1 MTFKIET
8 IRSRNRTILRISG
21 RLQRENLAELNK
33 QMGTD
38 PARTVLDVSEVT
50 LVDLEVVRFLNA
62 CQDQGVECANPSP
75 YIREWMNRERNL
87 ESQ

>member
-8 IRSRNRTILRISG
+8 IRSRNRTILKISG

-38 PARTVLDVSEVT
+38 PARTALDVSEVT

-75 YIREWMNRERNL
+75 YIREWMNRERKL

>member
-8 IRSRNRTILRISG
+8 IRSRNRTILKISG

-62 CQDQGVECANPSP
+62 CQEQGVECANPSP
-75 YIREWMNRERNL
+75 YIREWMNRERKL

>member
-8 IRSRNRTILRISG
+8 IRSRNRTILKISG

-38 PARTVLDVSEVT
+38 AARTVLDVSEVT

-75 YIREWMNRERNL
+75 YIREWMNRERKL

>member
-8 IRSRNRTILRISG
+8 IRSRNRTILKISG

-50 LVDLEVVRFLNA
+50 LVDLEVVRFLIG

-75 YIREWMNRERNL
+75 YIREWMNRERKL

>member
-1 MTFKIET
+1 MTIKIET
-8 IRSRNRTILRISG
+8 IRSRNRTILKISG

-75 YIREWMNRERNL
+75 YIREWMNREREL

>member
-8 IRSRNRTILRISG
+8 IRSRNRTILKISG

-62 CQDQGVECANPSP
+62 CQEQGVECTNPSP
-75 YIREWMNRERNL
+75 YIREWMNRERKL

>member
-38 PARTVLDVSEVT
+38 PARTVLDVSEIT

-75 YIREWMNRERNL
+75 YIREWMNRERSL

>member
-8 IRSRNRTILRISG
+8 IRSRNRTILKISG

-62 CQDQGVECANPSP
+62 CLDQGVECANPSP
-75 YIREWMNRERNL
+75 YIREWMNRERKL

>member
-8 IRSRNRTILRISG
+8 IRSRNRTILKISG

-62 CQDQGVECANPSP
+62 CQDQGVGCANPSP
-75 YIREWMNRERNL
+75 YIREWMNRERKL

>member
-8 IRSRNRTILRISG
+8 IRSRNRTILKISG

-38 PARTVLDVSEVT
+38 PVRTVLDVSEVT

-75 YIREWMNRERNL
+75 YIREWMNRERKL